1 MTEKEIKRQ
10 IIRAKRFNYT
20 IFAIFMI
27 IALIIGI
34 NVIKY
39 RIEHEYS
46 PSKWAKNPFDRVEIV
61 DDMLYENELKGMTRA
76 EVVTLLGKESD
87 SNANDTEDTMTYYL
101 GVERGLTSDSEW
113 LKIYFT
119 DGRVSNYKVTFG

>member
-1 MTEKEIKRQ
+1 MTEEDIRKQIK
-10 IIRAKRFNYT
+10 RAKRFNYT
-20 IFAIFMI
+20 VFVIFTI
-27 IALIIGI
+27 IAVIIGVS
-34 NVIKY
+34 VIKY
-39 RIEHEYS
+39 EVRHEYS
-46 PSKWAKNPFDRVEIV
+46 PSKWAKSPSHRIEIV
-61 DDMLYENELKGMTRA
+61 NDMLSETEMKGMTKA
-76 EVVTLLGKESD
+76 QVIALLGKESD